1 MRCDWLEKHC
11 TSIRQFWEDIL
22 FPGQAWA
29 LEYLVTSLRLKFKSQ
44 NSSSKNPYLKF
55 GTWKLTVAL
64 IVCVSLQL
72 HSQDFK
78 KQFKRAKELFGDEN
92 YSAAME
98 AFRSLTIYDKANPYP
113 EYASFYYALSA
124 QKLGFN
130 TIAKEMLLQTKN
142 IYPEWDQLDEV
153 NYWLYTIYLDQ
164 REYFHSLKLSREIKN
179 NSLAKDIEAVKR
191 TTLSKV
197 DDI

>member
-1 MRCDWLEKHC
+1 MGMKKIVNSQWSMVNSQSLDGRWTKDCGLFLICFLIC
-11 TSIRQFWEDIL
+11 TAGF
-22 FPGQAWA
+22 
-29 LEYLVTSLRLKFKSQ
+29 
-44 NSSSKNPYLKF
+44 
-55 GTWKLTVAL
+55 
-64 IVCVSLQL
+64 
-72 HSQDFK
+72 SQDFK
-78 KQFKRAKELFGDEN
+78 KQFKRAKELFSDEN

-98 AFRSLTIYDKANPYP
+98 AFRPLTIYDKANPYP

-197 DDI
+197 